1 MFLSFYLFIYF
12 FVTHSSNQVLGMYD
26 TPFACAWFLPLA
38 LLFLI
43 LFFFFFRWFLMGIG
57 YSGWVVVA
65 LVVSMALMVV
75 VVVF

>member
-1 MFLSFYLFIYF
+1 M
-12 FVTHSSNQVLGMYD
+12 VTHSSNQVSGMCD

-38 LLFLI
+38 LLLI
-43 LFFFFFRWFLMGIG
+43 FFFFRWFLMGNG

-65 LVVSMALMVV
+65 LVVSMALMVG